1 MMKQEKNMSIQQLD
15 ELATRLTSIA
25 NYALEIAM
33 TPEEIIEEINY
44 LSRKLRQEA
53 AELDAEM
60 ERVFLREY
68 A

>member
-1 MMKQEKNMSIQQLD
+1 MKQEKNMSIQQLD

>member
-1 MMKQEKNMSIQQLD
+1 MMKQEMPITIHELTD
-15 ELATRLTSIA
+15 LATRLTSIA

>member
-1 MMKQEKNMSIQQLD
+1 MSIQQLD